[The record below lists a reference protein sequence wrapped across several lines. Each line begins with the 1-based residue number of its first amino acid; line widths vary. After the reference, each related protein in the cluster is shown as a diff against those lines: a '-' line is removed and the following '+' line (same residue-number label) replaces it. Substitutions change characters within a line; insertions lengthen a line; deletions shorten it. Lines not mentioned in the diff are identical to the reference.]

1 MQAVKARRWTSAQ
14 GVFIFGNDLRY
25 DAKIAMGSSGP
36 SREERRRMEPVLTID
51 KLGLANW
58 IATGS
63 SPDSRHA
70 HFVAADLPAARQRIL
85 EVSQGKCRF
94 TVSES
99 GPFLQFRE
107 AHAQAGQLAIKFFSW
122 DCFGKCETSVTRA
135 ASHHVNL
142 HIPLK
147 GSFEARQGGQ
157 AVTVRPGEMLMVSSP
172 GMIRRRWEGPCDL
185 LNVAISRKAAVN
197 VFSHLPDA
205 SGLLSLPLV
214 TLDMNEHLTL
224 SHFIETIVQDLGR
237 AQPSLSAPDAIPH
250 VERLLLTLL
259 AQALR
264 GSDSLPQRREPAS
277 VAPWYVRRAEEFLRD
292 NYMKKISMKDLATV
306 CGVSVRTLHY
316 GFEKFRDHSPAE
328 RLRAIRLTQARNA
341 LIEARISGNKIA
353 DVARLSGYE
362 NKSQFSR
369 DYKAYFHESP
379 TATLR
384 AAFG

>member
-1 MQAVKARRWTSAQ
+1 
-14 GVFIFGNDLRY
+14 
-25 DAKIAMGSSGP
+25 
-36 SREERRRMEPVLTID
+36 MEPVLTID

-157 AVTVRPGEMLMVSSP
+157 AITVRPGEMLMVSSP

-214 TLDMNEHLTL
+214 TINMNDHLTL

-237 AQPSLSAPDAIPH
+237 AQPSLSTPDAIPH

-259 AQALR
+259 AEALR
-264 GSDSLPQRREPAS
+264 GADSLPQRREPAS
-277 VAPWYVRRAEEFLRD
+277 VAPWYVRRAEEYLRE
-292 NYMKKISMKDLATV
+292 NYMNKISMKELAMA

-316 GFEKFRDHSPAE
+316 GFGKFRDHSPAE
-328 RLRAIRLTQARNA
+328 RLRAIRLTQARHA

>member
-1 MQAVKARRWTSAQ
+1 
-14 GVFIFGNDLRY
+14 
-25 DAKIAMGSSGP
+25 
-36 SREERRRMEPVLTID
+36 MEPVLTID
-51 KLGLANW
+51 KLGLTNW
-58 IATGS
+58 IATAS

-70 HFVAADLPAARQRIL
+70 HFVAADVPAARQRIL

-94 TVSES
+94 TVSDS

-107 AHAQAGQLAIKFFSW
+107 AHAHAGQLAIKFFSW
-122 DCFGKCETSVTRA
+122 DCFGKCETSVMRGA
-135 ASHHVNL
+135 GHHVNL

-157 AVTVRPGEMLMVSSP
+157 MVTVRPGEMLMVSSP
-172 GMIRRRWEGPCDL
+172 GIVRRRWEGPCDL
-185 LNVAISRKAAVN
+185 LNVVIGRKAAAS
-197 VFSHLPDA
+197 VFAQLPDA

-224 SHFIETIVQDLGR
+224 THFIETIVQDLGR
-237 AQPSLSAPDAIPH
+237 AQPTLSTPDAIPH

-264 GSDSLPQRREPAS
+264 GSDAQPQRREPAAL
-277 VAPWYVRRAEEFLRD
+277 APWYVRRAEDYLRD
-292 NYMKKISMKDLATV
+292 NYMNKISMKELAAA

-328 RLRAIRLTQARNA
+328 RLRAIRLVQARNG

-379 TATLR
+379 SATLR